1 MTSPAPRRAVL
12 FDMDDTLLLTREVK
26 WDHHRFVAREHYGI
40 ELDDQTLRA
49 HWGEPFDE
57 MIGNLYRHSAPVDE
71 MRAVNKACAHR
82 YPKAVVPGAVEV
94 VTSLMDAGLLVGVVT
109 STNTDMALADLDRC
123 GLPVD
128 RLCLVHGADVT
139 GHHKPDPRVF
149 DRALEFLRG
158 LNVTEVT
165 YVGDA
170 VMDDQAAAGAELGF
184 IAVTTGLFDASR
196 FEGRAVVDD
205 ITDVLPLLLGDR
217 A

>member
-128 RLCLVHGADVT
+128 RL
-139 GHHKPDPRVF
+139 
-149 DRALEFLRG
+149 
-158 LNVTEVT
+158 
-165 YVGDA
+165 
-170 VMDDQAAAGAELGF
+170 
-184 IAVTTGLFDASR
+184 
-196 FEGRAVVDD
+196 
-205 ITDVLPLLLGDR
+205 
-217 A
+217 